1 MDDIKQLFM
10 YTGINIKKE
19 YWKSYDQLNK
29 EICKSSATTN
39 TDAVRKY
46 AKRILNG
53 ARPVLVHV
61 RLLIRFLS
69 KKTKEESEHCL

>member
-29 EICKSSATTN
+29 EICKKMA
-39 TDAVRKY
+39 
-46 AKRILNG
+46 
-53 ARPVLVHV
+53 
-61 RLLIRFLS
+61 
-69 KKTKEESEHCL
+69 